1 MRRPVDGDV
10 HVHYGQIYVQS
21 DPDSY
26 GPGLD
31 EAFAGQSAGLCGAAT
46 AGALWLHTG
55 LHTGEVGF
63 TVEVHDHAPPLEAS
77 WEDVVEVSFRPA
89 SADSALVEWAGED
102 SWDLGL
108 DETDYRVRYCA
119 TGMDRAR
126 AADTRM
132 AEEPQ
137 LDRYLLQF
145 WPAAPEPDRVLKETS
160 RTAAH
165 WHGYARDLPP
175 PPTPAERA
183 EAERRARLAQ
193 ETAERERR
201 LARERRE
208 WGGRLPSDA
217 LRSVGGNVSG
227 LRDFDP
233 GLLHALDAAGPAA
246 QRAVALLA
254 ARRACEAAGLTALDW
269 VTGALTA
276 LAEGRPL
283 PPPFDDDA
291 RMWHT
296 LASDPSCPDRTVGR
310 AVPPERPP
318 SQDSS
323 SSPGTGALSRQ
334 EAATLVVGPARAVAR
349 QPSQPPAPDP
359 AAVGQSS
366 PPPLPDPA
374 AAGQSSPPPLPD
386 PGRYGLFVSF
396 GPPDPSLRISQPH
409 AALPAVTGAAARDP
423 LRAAVDAV
431 YEAVVTHGEG
441 WPALLAEMASLCRE
455 GPARSP
461 GRE

>member
-1 MRRPVDGDV
+1 MRRPVEGDV

-46 AGALWLHTG
+46 AGALWLNTG

-63 TVEVHDHAPPLEAS
+63 TVEVHDHAPPLESS

-217 LRSVGGNVSG
+217 LRTVGGNVSG

-269 VTGALTA
+269 VTGALTD

-323 SSPGTGALSRQ
+323 SPGTGALSPQ

-349 QPSQPPAPDP
+349 QPSPPSAPDP
-359 AAVGQSS
+359 AAVGQPS

-386 PGRYGLFVSF
+386 PGRYGLFVGF

-431 YEAVVTHGEG
+431 YAAVVTHGEG